1 MSQLR
6 TLILWIQNEFI
17 KRFNILP
24 GPRDITNEKN
34 TTHQDRKAQTQNTI
48 YISSPYEILDEP
60 LWAASMRRLIQE
72 L

>member
-6 TLILWIQNEFI
+6 TLILWIHNELI

-24 GPRDITNEKN
+24 GPENITNEENK
-34 TTHQDRKAQTQNTI
+34 THQHRKAQTQNKI
-48 YISSPYEILDEP
+48 YSSSPYEILDEP
-60 LWAASMRRLIQE
+60 LWAASMRTLIQE